1 MKANLKLLYFIKY
14 IKVEVCKK
22 VCINLLIT
30 LTYIVQAIAISKAV
44 NAVWRGLESRNIDTM
59 ILIVVISI
67 VVRGFLI
74 RYHEGYSKKMA
85 LIMKGKIRNVMLEKL
100 LQLGPAYQN
109 RKRSGN
115 LSSLI
120 TDGVEVLEPFLVNF
134 IPQIFVALITVST
147 VTIYIFQLDQL
158 VGYILLG
165 SVVFAVSWPYLSIP
179 LKKNSYGNY
188 WKSYGHLNAQYI
200 DAMQGMNTLK
210 AFHASERKGEEL
222 GMDAKVFGNE
232 SLRATALSLISSSAM
247 ILCIALASALTVI
260 FGAYHVSNGSLSP
273 GSLTIILFLVPE
285 VIRPVLE
292 YNNYWHSSYAA
303 FSVAQRLFD
312 LLDHKVM
319 IEENEKGVQG
329 NIQKAPEIL
338 FQNVNFAYEDNAGQ
352 VLNEINLSIKPGE
365 TVALVGKSGSGKS
378 TLVNLLLRFYD
389 PSTGEVFIDR
399 TNLKDYS
406 LTYLRSQIATVF
418 QDTYLFYGTV
428 QDNIIMSNPKA
439 TKEEMIYAAKM
450 SGAHDFIMELSNG
463 YDTLVGERGAT
474 LSGGEKQRISIAR
487 AILKNAPILI
497 LDEATSNVDASTE
510 RAIQDALHILVK
522 GKTSLIIAH
531 RLSTIK
537 DADKIF
543 VLEDGKI
550 VECGTHDSL
559 LGLDGCYTRLIKA
572 QRNGEICNEEQ

>member
-1 MKANLKLLYFIKY
+1 MKANFRLLYFIKY
-14 IKVEVCKK
+14 IKIEVCKK

-44 NAVWRGLESRNIDTM
+44 NAVWRGIEVRNIAIM
-59 ILIVVISI
+59 ILIGIIAI

-85 LIMKGKIRNVMLEKL
+85 LMMKGKIRNVMLEKL
-100 LQLGPAYQN
+100 LQLGPGYQN
-109 RKRSGN
+109 QKRSGN
-115 LSSLI
+115 LSSLV
-120 TDGVEVLEPFLVNF
+120 TDGVEALEPFLVNF
-134 IPQIFVALITVST
+134 IPQIFVALIAVSSVTV
-147 VTIYIFQLDQL
+147 YIFKLDPL
-158 VGYILLG
+158 VGYILLV
-165 SVVFAVSWPYLSIP
+165 SVVFAVIWPYLSIP
-179 LKKNSYGNY
+179 LKKNSYGDY

-210 AFHASERKGEEL
+210 AFHASKRKGEEL
-222 GMDAKVFGNE
+222 GRDAKAFGNE
-232 SLRATALSLISSSAM
+232 SIRATAISLISSAAM

-260 FGAYHVSNGSLSP
+260 VGAFHVSQGTLTP
-273 GSLTIILFLVPE
+273 GNLMIILFLVPE
-285 VIRPVLE
+285 VIRPVLD

-303 FSVAQRLFD
+303 FSVAHRLFD
-312 LLDHKVM
+312 LLDHEVT
-319 IEENEKGVQG
+319 IEENEKGVRG
-329 NIQKAPEIL
+329 SIQKAPEIL
-338 FQNVNFAYEDNAGQ
+338 FQNVNFAYEESEGQ
-352 VLNEINLSIKPGE
+352 VLKEINLSIKAGE

-378 TLVNLLLRFYD
+378 TIVNLLLRFYD
-389 PSTGEVFIDR
+389 PSIGEITIDS
-399 TNLKDYS
+399 TKLKDYS

-428 QDNIIMSNPKA
+428 EDNIIMANSKA

-450 SGAHDFIMELSNG
+450 AGAHDFIMELTNG
-463 YDTLVGERGAT
+463 YNTLVGERGAT

-487 AILKNAPILI
+487 AILKKAPILI

-510 RAIQDALHILVK
+510 KAIQDALHVLVK

-543 VLEDGKI
+543 VVEDGKV
-550 VECGTHDSL
+550 VESGTHDSL
-559 LGLDGCYTRLIKA
+559 LELDGCYTRLIKA
-572 QRNGEICNEEQ
+572 QRNGEIGNE